1 MSSLSQRI
9 ALLVL
14 LAAVAGCSTI
24 NSAKDT
30 VSGWVGG
37 GGSGALD
44 TTSGKKAGSSGPVLK
59 YAATVRVNGYV
70 DQRNVSNPRYLG
82 QLKSRVSGLD
92 GNELLMDQDVATIAT
107 TEIKKRFD
115 SEGFQVMEG
124 SSAANALFEVTG
136 VVKELTLNIK
146 ERDEISIAIET
157 TLKDVATGKVVW
169 SGLVTEK
176 NNRFAGVSGNS
187 KDDVIAYL
195 NKELRVA
202 STKTV
207 DAISASLMASHPEL
221 FNLTP
226 GTKPIPGVTV
236 YVAPSLPKA
245 APVAAPVAA
254 PNYGVQP
261 AAEVPAS
268 TYRPHASEATG
279 LLLVNTNPSRAK
291 VYLDGVYYGMSPL
304 RLEMEPGIHA
314 ISVKLAGYNMVTEKV
329 SVRRG
334 DNTEIELNLER

>member
-24 NSAKDT
+24 NNAKDT

-37 GGSGALD
+37 GGSGTLD

-146 ERDEISIAIET
+146 ERDEISIVIET

-169 SGLVTEK
+169 SGQVVEK

-207 DAISASLMASHPEL
+207 DAISSSLMASHPE
-221 FNLTP
+221 
-226 GTKPIPGVTV
+226 
-236 YVAPSLPKA
+236 
-245 APVAAPVAA
+245 
-254 PNYGVQP
+254 
-261 AAEVPAS
+261 
-268 TYRPHASEATG
+268 
-279 LLLVNTNPSRAK
+279 
-291 VYLDGVYYGMSPL
+291 
-304 RLEMEPGIHA
+304 
-314 ISVKLAGYNMVTEKV
+314 
-329 SVRRG
+329 
-334 DNTEIELNLER
+334 